1 MYCSTCHGNKGEGSD
16 NTIPALAG
24 NATVTAEDPLTA
36 LRVVLEGAHTP
47 ITQHATALAMPGYAW
62 TLNDQQAA
70 DLMSYL
76 RGSWGNQA
84 APVTAQQVKE
94 TRKLAEK

>member
-1 MYCSTCHGNKGEGSD
+1 AD
-16 NTIPALAG
+16 N
-24 NATVTAEDPLTA
+24 PLTA

-47 ITQHATALAMPGYAW
+47 ITQQAMALGMPAYAW
-62 TLNDQQAA
+62 ALNDRQAA

-84 APVTAQQVKE
+84 APVTVQQVQDARQLQAK
-94 TRKLAEK
+94 